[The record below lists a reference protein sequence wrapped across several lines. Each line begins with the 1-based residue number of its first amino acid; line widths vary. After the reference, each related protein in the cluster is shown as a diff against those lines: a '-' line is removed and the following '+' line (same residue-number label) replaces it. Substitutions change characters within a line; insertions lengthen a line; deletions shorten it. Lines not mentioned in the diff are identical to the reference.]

1 MIELLGYIA
10 TIGTLLSFTQKDM
23 DRLRMVNGT
32 AAILWIIYGVLIMS
46 IPVIITNG
54 MIVAIH
60 IYTYLKT
67 KY

>member
-23 DRLRMVNGT
+23 VRLRIVNGT
-32 AAILWIIYGVLIMS
+32 AAILWIIYGILIMS
-46 IPVIITNG
+46 IPVIITNS

-60 IYTYLKT
+60 IYNYLKL
-67 KY
+67 KS